1 MIADKSIDDQI
12 AITKSTKARN
22 TQLVQKYQKYLE
34 KSLNLLINNEIPE
47 TELDQY
53 SESNWDLTDTSGSNG
68 GGNVTDLSNS
78 ISGSNASGLSSTTGI
93 SSTGIGAGTTTTNL
107 NRSLIQGSF
116 SADQGT
122 LKLILVIKQ
131 IYLNQVIIKQQ
142 RNKLINLNKR
152 INELSKFLNNNLIK
166 SNKKLINL
174 KIIKVNS
181 NGNSNANSNRDKK
194 LKIENE
200 NENIVQKKTELI
212 DQQIRIL
219 ENCMKLVEKNQI

>member
-12 AITKSTKARN
+12 AITKSTKTRN

-53 SESNWDLTDTSGSNG
+53 SESNWDLADTSNSSGGS
-68 GGNVTDLSNS
+68 GNLAELSNYK
-78 ISGSNASGLSSTTGI
+78 SGSLGTTTGI
-93 SSTGIGAGTTTTNL
+93 TSPGIAGGTGTTTTNL

-116 SADQGT
+116 ADQGT

-142 RNKLINLNKR
+142 RNKLINLNKK
-152 INELSKFLNNNLIK
+152 INELSKNLNNNLIK

-174 KIIKVNS
+174 KIIKVNNL
-181 NGNSNANSNRDKK
+181 NGNKE
-194 LKIENE
+194 LKNENE
-200 NENIVQKKTELI
+200 NENIIQKKTELI

-219 ENCMKLVEKNQI
+219 ENCMKLIEKNQT

>member
-12 AITKSTKARN
+12 AITKSTKTRN

-53 SESNWDLTDTSGSNG
+53 SESNWDLADTSNSSSGS
-68 GGNVTDLSNS
+68 GNLAELSNYK
-78 ISGSNASGLSSTTGI
+78 SGSLGTTTGI
-93 SSTGIGAGTTTTNL
+93 ISPGIAAGTGTTTTNL

-116 SADQGT
+116 ADQGT

-142 RNKLINLNKR
+142 RNKLINLNKK
-152 INELSKFLNNNLIK
+152 INELSKNLNNNLVK

-174 KIIKVNS
+174 KIIKVNNS
-181 NGNSNANSNRDKK
+181 NGNKE
-194 LKIENE
+194 LKNENE

-219 ENCMKLVEKNQI
+219 ENCMKLIEKNQT